1 MLYRVNEVLKSFGKV
16 LKALVIFGSSTFSRN
31 PNDIDLLVVVNKL
44 SSVSEKIELE
54 LSISRSLRDLEPGKP
69 FDVVVLDVEMLKE
82 NMVVGSF
89 LTGLVLGYRVVYDEI
104 GFDDLVKNLIRDLTK
119 NADDYVLIKRGRKI
133 NLKAIAIAKSV
144 ATSNSLDEKQ
154 QHS

>member
-1 MLYRVNEVLKSFGKV
+1 VLYRVNEVLKSFGKV
-16 LKALVIFGSSTFSRN
+16 LKALVIFGSSAFSRN

-44 SSVSEKIELE
+44 SSVNEKIELE

-104 GFDDLVKNLIRDLTK
+104 GFDDLVKNLIRDLT
-119 NADDYVLIKRGRKI
+119 NSTDDYVLIKRGRKV
-133 NLKAIAIAKSV
+133 NLKAIAIAKSL
-144 ATSNSLDEKQ
+144 ASSNSLANK
-154 QHS
+154 

>member
-1 MLYRVNEVLKSFGKV
+1 VLYRVNEVLKSFGKV
-16 LKALVIFGSSTFSRN
+16 LKALVIFGSSIFSRN
-31 PNDIDLLVVVNKL
+31 PNDIDLLIVVNKL
-44 SSVSEKIELE
+44 SSVGEKIELE

-104 GFDDLVKNLIRDLTK
+104 GFDDMVKNLIKDLASS
-119 NADDYVLIKRGRKI
+119 ADDYVLIKRGRKV
-133 NLKAIAIAKSV
+133 NLKAIAIAKSF
-144 ATSNSLDEKQ
+144 A
-154 QHS
+154 HSDSPAKK